1 MAAVTAAVVGA
12 GVAAYGA
19 NRQAAAG
26 RDAAR
31 ASQRG
36 ADAATA
42 EQRRQFDVTRSDMQ
56 PWMQAG
62 QDALQMQQ
70 RFLAG
75 DFSGFQAS
83 PDYAYALQEGFQG
96 LDRGAAAAGGLW
108 SGGADADRIRLGQ
121 GLATQNANN
130 YWNRLA
136 GLSNTG
142 QTTASQL
149 GSFGANAA
157 SNIGGYQMNA
167 ANARASAYQ
176 QRGDAYANLGN
187 QLAGFAGYLGGQWG
201 NRSSA
206 SGGASGGGGYGGF
219 GAGVYNGL
227 SGRRG

>member
-1 MAAVTAAVVGA
+1 MAAVTTAVVAAGA
-12 GVAAYGA
+12 AAYSA

-42 EQRRQFDVTRSDMQ
+42 EQRRQFDMARQDQM
-56 PWMQAG
+56 PWLQAG
-62 QDALQMQQ
+62 QEALGMQQ

-75 DFSGFQAS
+75 DFSGFERS
-83 PDYAYALQEGFQG
+83 PDYAYALQEGFKG

-108 SGGADADRIRLGQ
+108 SGGADADRIKLGQ

-142 QTTASQL
+142 QTTAGNL
-149 GSFGANAA
+149 GSLGANMA
-157 SNIGGYQMNA
+157 SNIGNYQMNA

-176 QRGDAYANLGN
+176 QRGAAQAGFAN

-201 NRSSA
+201 
-206 SGGASGGGGYGGF
+206 GGGGGGGYNFASKPGGNYK
-219 GAGVYNGL
+219 G
-227 SGRRG
+227 